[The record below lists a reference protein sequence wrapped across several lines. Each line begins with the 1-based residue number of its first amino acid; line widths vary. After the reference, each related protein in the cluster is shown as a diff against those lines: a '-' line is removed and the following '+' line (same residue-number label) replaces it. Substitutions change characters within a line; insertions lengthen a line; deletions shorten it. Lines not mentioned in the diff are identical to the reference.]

1 MVLVDKK
8 ILSGGIVMLIVGI
21 TISLYLNSVIPIGTT
36 GMGEEETI
44 DFLLKQR
51 ENQGMNALAGILI
64 GIGFLL
70 VLISFGAR
78 RKRKDGV
85 KKNRKKASI
94 IDCKMF

>member
-8 ILSGGIVMLIVGI
+8 ILSGGIAMLIVGI
-21 TISLYLNSVIPIGTT
+21 TISLYLNSVIPIGTI
-36 GMGEEETI
+36 GMSEEETI

-51 ENQGMNALAGILI
+51 ENQDMNALAGILM

-78 RKRKDGV
+78 RKRKDGA
-85 KKNRKKASI
+85 KKIEKKPAS
-94 IDCKMF
+94 